1 MGVVLKSNEGSKL
14 LTGNRIMAKYIGPKT
29 KISRRFNVALFG
41 PNKALERKPY
51 PPGIHGQRAGK
62 KKSDYAIALG
72 EKQKL
77 RFMYGITERQFSRY
91 FNIAHKKKGVTG
103 EVLLQILEERLDNV
117 VYRLCFATSR
127 MEARQ
132 LVNHGH
138 IYVNGK
144 KVNIPSYRT
153 KPGDVIEVCPKP
165 QSRKLALRNLEAM
178 KGVKIP
184 DWLALEPDN
193 LKGVVKRVP
202 TRDEIQPIV
211 NEQLVVEFY
220 SK

>member
-1 MGVVLKSNEGSKL
+1 
-14 LTGNRIMAKYIGPKT
+14 MAKYIGPKA

-41 PNKALERKPY
+41 PSKALERKPY
-51 PPGIHGQRAGK
+51 PPGVHGQRATK
-62 KKSDYAIALG
+62 KKSDYAVALA

-77 RFMYGITERQFSRY
+77 RFMYGIMEKQFRRY
-91 FNIAHKKKGVTG
+91 FQIAHKKKGVTG
-103 EVLLQILEERLDNV
+103 EVLFQLLEQRLDNV

-153 KPGDVIEVCPKP
+153 KPGDVIEICPKP

-178 KGVKIP
+178 KGIRIP
-184 DWLALEPDN
+184 DWLSLEADN
-193 LKGVVKRVP
+193 LKGTVNRLP
-202 TRDEIQPIV
+202 TREEIQPIV
-211 NEQLVVEFY
+211 NEQLVVELY